1 MFYNRHESTLDRY
14 TIVLLNNTHVYYWV
28 KRGWTK
34 CNLRLKG
41 TILEYVL
48 NLGLLSSL
56 KNSKR
61 PVLMPLNI
69 QGNLS
74 TKSSEIVF
82 SIFLKKHYRPGLGF
96 FMRCALFPYFST
108 FLFSRPYSL

>member
-1 MFYNRHESTLDRY
+1 MFYNRHESTLERY
-14 TIVLLNNTHVYYWV
+14 STIVLLNNTHVYYWV

-56 KNSKR
+56 KK
-61 PVLMPLNI
+61 
-69 QGNLS
+69 
-74 TKSSEIVF
+74 F
-82 SIFLKKHYRPGLGF
+82 KKA
-96 FMRCALFPYFST
+96 CIDAT
-108 FLFSRPYSL
+108 

>member
-41 TILEYVL
+41 TIYTRVC
-48 NLGLLSSL
+48 L
-56 KNSKR
+56 KSW
-61 PVLMPLNI
+61 VTL
-69 QGNLS
+69 
-74 TKSSEIVF
+74 
-82 SIFLKKHYRPGLGF
+82 
-96 FMRCALFPYFST
+96 
-108 FLFSRPYSL
+108 

>member
-48 NLGLLSSL
+48 NLGLLLSL
-56 KNSKR
+56 KKNQK
-61 PVLMPLNI
+61 
-69 QGNLS
+69 
-74 TKSSEIVF
+74 
-82 SIFLKKHYRPGLGF
+82 GL
-96 FMRCALFPYFST
+96 
-108 FLFSRPYSL
+108 